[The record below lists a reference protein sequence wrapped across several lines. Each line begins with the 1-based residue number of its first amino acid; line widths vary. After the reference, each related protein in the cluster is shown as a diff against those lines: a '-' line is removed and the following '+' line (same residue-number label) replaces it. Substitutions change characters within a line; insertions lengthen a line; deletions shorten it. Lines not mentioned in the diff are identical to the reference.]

1 MIKRRSPSV
10 SSKRE
15 KLILRPGPVVETIEK
30 LVARIFERFGEC
42 GLYRVCRQ
50 LHEIAKI
57 DTRRAISIGR
67 SYIWLRVLVFAAI
80 AAGIAVLG
88 WMLTLIDFTG
98 AAADSVSSAAQGIEA
113 AANLTILTGATILF
127 LLKLEERLKRRHAL
141 AALHELRSIVHVIDM
156 HQLTKDPS
164 KFVVRANTPS
174 SPPLLLNEFQMTRYL
189 DYCSEML
196 SLTSKVAVLFGQS
209 LDDRAV
215 GEVVSDIERVG
226 AGLSQK
232 IWQKIIILQEL
243 RKATDT
249 AAASPER
256 DRAAIPVTS

>member
-1 MIKRRSPSV
+1 
-10 SSKRE
+10 
-15 KLILRPGPVVETIEK
+15 VVDTIER
-30 LVARIFERFGEC
+30 LVARIFERFGDC
-42 GLYRVCRQ
+42 GLYKLCTQ
-50 LHEIAKI
+50 LLVIAKL
-57 DTRRAISIGR
+57 DTRRAVNIGR
-67 SYIWLRVLVFAAI
+67 SYIWLRVLVFATI
-80 AAGIAVLG
+80 AAGFAVLAR
-88 WMLTLIDFTG
+88 MLSLIDFTN

-113 AANLTILTGATILF
+113 AANLTILGGAAILS
-127 LLKLEERLKRRHAL
+127 LLKLEERLKRRRAL

-215 GEVVSDIERVG
+215 AEVVSDIERVS

-232 IWQKIIILQEL
+232 IWQKIMLLQDL
-243 RKATDT
+243 SATTDARATVPQDGAKT
-249 AAASPER
+249 AV
-256 DRAAIPVTS
+256 PVTD

>member
-1 MIKRRSPSV
+1 VASY
-10 SSKRE
+10 RE

-113 AANLTILTGATILF
+113 AANLTILTGAAILS
-127 LLKLEERLKRRHAL
+127 LLKLEERLKRRRAL
-141 AALHELRSIVHVIDM
+141 SALHELRSIVHVIDM

-164 KFVVRANTPS
+164 KFVVRSNTPS
-174 SPPLLLNEFQMTRYL
+174 SPPLQLNKFQMTRYL

-209 LDDRAV
+209 LDDQAV
-215 GEVVSDIERVG
+215 AEVVSDIERVSS
-226 AGLSQK
+226 GLSQK
-232 IWQKIIILQEL
+232 IWQKIMILQEL
-243 RKATDT
+243 QTSADT
-249 AAASPER
+249 AATAPQDGAR
-256 DRAAIPVTS
+256 TAIPVSD